1 MVDAEDNVIQLGSL
15 WLDEDGI
22 VLYFNETADVV
33 PLDVTVSGDLVNLE
47 NEMTFVPAGSSVDL
61 SEYFGLWEYVGEN
74 LWLCIYD
81 DETWSFFNDQEDVIA
96 SGTLWADEFG
106 ITLYFDGTGDV
117 MQLDFAVSGDL
128 LDGQNNGTLVP
139 TDKIESRVPY
149 FTRNG
154 FEINAAVDAGT
165 YLLEDGACSYYN
177 LGKNYT
183 VGDCYWEVIKNF
195 DETHDGIREI
205 QFDAVCYVPSSSLGT
220 FDQ

>member
-1 MVDAEDNVIQLGSL
+1 
-15 WLDEDGI
+15 
-22 VLYFNETADVV
+22 
-33 PLDVTVSGDLVNLE
+33 
-47 NEMTFVPAGSSVDL
+47 
-61 SEYFGLWEYVGEN
+61 
-74 LWLCIYD
+74 
-81 DETWSFFNDQEDVIA
+81 
-96 SGTLWADEFG
+96 
-106 ITLYFDGTGDV
+106 

-205 QFDAVCYVPSSSLGT
+205 QFDAVCYVP
-220 FDQ
+220 